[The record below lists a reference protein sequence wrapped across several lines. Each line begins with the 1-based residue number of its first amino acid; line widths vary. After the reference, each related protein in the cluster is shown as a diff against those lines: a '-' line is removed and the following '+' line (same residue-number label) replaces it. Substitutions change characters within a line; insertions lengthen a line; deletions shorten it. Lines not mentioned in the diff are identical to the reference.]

1 MPDTASRTT
10 PSGIM
15 TRATSSIARL
25 IELSAVCR
33 SKPAEEKT
41 WVEALDILRS
51 AVRYDAATLYVYN
64 DARELQE
71 VAQVDGAVRPTDYT
85 SKENT
90 VAPPDQGSLMA
101 TGPRTPMF
109 RTAVYQ
115 PPDQQDE
122 FLATI
127 SVPLMVPDSVVGV
140 LSLGRLRADAFDE
153 LDKGLL
159 SLVADL
165 LAGKMQSGS
174 AAAEIQERERR
185 LAQAQVAQQES
196 RESSAASERLFAAAD
211 LATSINHQINN
222 PLAVIIGNIQC
233 LLLGNQFED
242 EKTLSR
248 FKVIEKAAL
257 KIADVNKKLININRL
272 ARDVDEGGTAAGT
285 SEGPQ
290 V

>member
-1 MPDTASRTT
+1 M
-10 PSGIM
+10 
-15 TRATSSIARL
+15 
-25 IELSAVCR
+25 
-33 SKPAEEKT
+33 
-41 WVEALDILRS
+41 EALDILRA
-51 AVRYDAATLYVYN
+51 AVRYDAATLYAY
-64 DARELQE
+64 DESRALQE
-71 VAQVDGAVRPTDYT
+71 VAQVDGIVRPTDYT
-85 SKENT
+85 SKENP
-90 VAPPDQGSLMA
+90 VAEADRGSIMA
-101 TGPRTPMF
+101 TGSRTPMY
-109 RTAVYQ
+109 RSAAYQ

-127 SVPLMVPDSVVGV
+127 SVPLLVPDNVVGV
-140 LSLGRLRADAFDE
+140 LSLGRLRANAFDE

-165 LAGKMQSGS
+165 LAAKMQARTV
-174 AAAEIQERERR
+174 AADIQERERR
-185 LAQAQVAQQES
+185 LAEAQVVQREAQESRESREPRES

-233 LLLGNQFED
+233 MLLGNQFDD

-272 ARDVDEGGTAAGT
+272 ARDVGDDEDESAGT
-285 SEGPQ
+285 TAGPL